1 MNLGLGIVLV
11 CRMVLLDLLVR
22 LILHSGL
29 CGVVDISIFEVLE
42 SA

>member
-11 CRMVLLDLLVR
+11 YWLVLVDLLVR
-22 LILHSGL
+22 LILRSEL
-29 CGVVDISIFEVLE
+29 CGVVDILIFEVLE